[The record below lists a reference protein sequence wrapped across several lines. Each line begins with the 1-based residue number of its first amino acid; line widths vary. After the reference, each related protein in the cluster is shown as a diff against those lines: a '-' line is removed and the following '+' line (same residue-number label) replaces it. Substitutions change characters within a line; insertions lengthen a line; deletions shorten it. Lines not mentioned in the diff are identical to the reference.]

1 VIQPHLFATRS
12 PPSTTPAK
20 PPLQFDR
27 CPAHVPVDPAAAPFL
42 QWAGGKRQIQDEIL
56 ARLPTSIRGTYFEPC
71 LGAGAIFYA
80 LAAADRLRGPVVLAD
95 ANPVLVAATQGIQ
108 RHVEAVIARLL
119 EHESSYRKDAER
131 VFYDLRNT
139 FNALDKTNLIETAAL
154 LIFLNRTCV
163 NGLYR
168 VGQKKGEFN
177 TSWCRN
183 PRAGI
188 VNADRLRACARVLQ
202 GVHLFCADFAE
213 VLALARNGDVV
224 YVDPPYA
231 PVSKT
236 ADFTSYTSDGF
247 SDKDQVRL
255 AEEVRRLFGKGV
267 HVLASNADV
276 PRVREL
282 YDGIGMDVV
291 MARRAMNSDGAK
303 RGAVRELLI
312 GSSCGGTEPGAAED

>member
-1 VIQPHLFATRS
+1 MTQPALFASRA
-12 PPSTTPAK
+12 PPVTTPAK

-27 CPAHVPVDPAAAPFL
+27 RPAHVPVDSAAAPFL
-42 QWAGGKRQIQDEIL
+42 KWAGGKRQIQDEIL
-56 ARLPTSIRGTYFEPC
+56 ARLPTFIRGTYFEPC

-80 LAAADRLRGPVVLAD
+80 LAAADRFRGPVVLAD
-95 ANPVLVAATQGIQ
+95 ANPVLVAATQGIR
-108 RHVEAVIARLL
+108 RHVEAVIARLR
-119 EHESSYRKDAER
+119 EHEASYRVDAER
-131 VFYDLRNT
+131 VFYDLRDA
-139 FNALDKTNLIETAAL
+139 FNKLDKTNLVEVSAL

-168 VGQKKGEFN
+168 VSQKKGEFN

-213 VLALARNGDVV
+213 VLALARKGDVV

-236 ADFTSYTSDGF
+236 ADFTSYTSEGF
-247 SDKDQVRL
+247 DDAEQVRL
-255 AEEVRRLFGKGV
+255 AAEVRRLIRKGV

-282 YDGIGMDVV
+282 YEGLPMDVV
-291 MARRAMNSDGAK
+291 MARRAMNSDGEK
-303 RGAVRELLI
+303 RGAVAELLI
-312 GSSCGGTEPGAAED
+312 GNFRGGSGADVAVD